1 MTHSDTVSP
10 TTERAHGAEPS
21 HLQVPTGEASSALE
35 AEPRQAQAPASTR
48 REVVR
53 PAVPAYGLLPGEF
66 AIRTYLTNNY
76 LTARDGGRHSIDAV
90 ITAATTL
97 GPNEKFKLTTIES
110 THTSIQTLPGNYVS
124 AVGEGGLGG
133 NFPAS
138 QVLQTERTSLA
149 LDALFVLGGP
159 GENGRS
165 TIGTFNGH
173 FLTALGGGGKTS
185 NAFHTDATV
194 ADTWEAFFVLKSGD
208 LGSGYRYAIRPAGT
222 GGPGEYV
229 FFLAAFGGGGR
240 GTKQYD
246 NGAGGPAMTHYNG
259 QFADSQ
265 FTLIRLVDGSYA
277 LQTPNGI
284 NYVTAVNGGGIAN
297 GDNLHTD
304 ATQIQAWEKFKI
316 VDQGDATYTIQT
328 VSGFYLAVNTNILQS
343 TGGISTRI
351 SDPNAAPQIGYTAK
365 FELMM
370 IGA

>member
-1 MTHSDTVSP
+1 MTHSDTGAP
-10 TTERAHGAEPS
+10 TTERAHEGEPPG
-21 HLQVPTGEASSALE
+21 LQVPADEASTALE
-35 AEPRQAQAPASTR
+35 AEPRQAHASASTR

-53 PAVPAYGLLPGEF
+53 PAVPAFGLLPGEF
-66 AIRTYLTNNY
+66 TMRTYLKNTY
-76 LTARDGGRHSIDAV
+76 LTARDGGRHSIDAL

-97 GPNEKFKLTTIES
+97 GPNEKFKLTTIQPNY
-110 THTSIQTLPGNYVS
+110 TAIQTLQGYYVS

-138 QVLQTERTSLA
+138 EVLQTERTSLA
-149 LDALFVLGGP
+149 DDALFVLFGP
-159 GENGRS
+159 GAGGGSNIR
-165 TIGTFNGH
+165 TFNEH

-194 ADTWEAFFVLKSGD
+194 ASTWETFFVLKSGD

-222 GGPGEYV
+222 GGPGEV
-229 FFLAAFGGGGR
+229 VNFLTAFGGGGL
-240 GTKQYD
+240 GTKQY
-246 NGAGGPAMTHYNG
+246 PAMTHFRG
-259 QFADSQ
+259 LGTDSQ
-265 FTLIRLVDGSYA
+265 FTLIRLNDGSYA
-277 LQTPNGI
+277 LQTSNGI
-284 NYVTAVNGGGIAN
+284 NYVTAVGGGGIAN

-316 VDQGDATYTIQT
+316 VDQGDGTYTIQT
-328 VSGFYLAVNTNILQS
+328 VSGFYLAVNTNVLQF

-351 SDPNAAPQIGYTAK
+351 SFPDAAPQIGYTAK